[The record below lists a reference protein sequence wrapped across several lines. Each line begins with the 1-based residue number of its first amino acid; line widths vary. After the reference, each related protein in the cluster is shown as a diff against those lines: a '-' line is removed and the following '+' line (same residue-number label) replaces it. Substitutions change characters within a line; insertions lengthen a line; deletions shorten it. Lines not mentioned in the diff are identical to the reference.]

1 MKIRVMYGESFVTHC
16 GYEDYVV
23 DLDKFPN
30 LKGKSEKK
38 ITEWL
43 YNNKNN
49 LSVVE
54 YDDPAPRDKMGNA
67 NEIVPQ
73 NEGDETLADSLGYQG
88 VMWDKITDEERYFSY
103 IREETD
109 EESEVSG

>member
-1 MKIRVMYGESFVTHC
+1 MYGESYVTHC

-23 DLDKFPN
+23 DLEKFPD
-30 LKGKSEKK
+30 LQGKNEKE

-43 YNNKNN
+43 YNNKEN

-54 YDDPAPRDKMGNA
+54 YEDTAPRDKMGNA
-67 NEIVPQ
+67 NEIVPLD
-73 NEGDETLADSLGYQG
+73 EGGDILADSLGYQG

-103 IREETD
+103 IREEKN
-109 EESEVSG
+109 EEDEVSS